1 MRRRPRAPSRRR
13 RFRRHAARAILRAA
27 TQEEAAMAEVR
38 WDRMTAPELRAMA
51 ARDAIVVLPV
61 AAMEQHGPHLPV
73 WTDSFV
79 GHSVAIAGAEL
90 LDEGAAVV
98 LPPMWMGL
106 SEHHFPFGGTISLD
120 YATFAGV
127 LRCVTRSIMA
137 DGFRKLFLLNSH
149 GGNIEPM
156 AVAARELAHEFGIP
170 VVGTTI
176 TKLAPDAIR
185 ANLATQPGIQHAC
198 EGETSLWLHLD
209 PSQVRQD
216 QVAHSVSP
224 GGLSA
229 GDAAATRF
237 WSFAERAPVTGVR
250 GDPRAA
256 TAAKGQAMFEAMAEG
271 LAAMLRDASLWQ
283 APDAVWAPGR
293 ANGPR

>member
-1 MRRRPRAPSRRR
+1 MV
-13 RFRRHAARAILRAA
+13 
-27 TQEEAAMAEVR
+27 EVR
-38 WDRMTAPELRAMA
+38 WERMTAAELRALA
-51 ARDAIVVLPV
+51 AGDAVVVLPV

-73 WTDSFV
+73 WTDSFI
-79 GHSVAIAGAEL
+79 GHAVAIAGAER

-127 LRCVTRSIMA
+127 LRCVVRSIRA
-137 DGFRKLFLLNSH
+137 DGFSRLFLLNSH

-156 AVAARELAHEFGIP
+156 AVAARELAHEFGVP
-170 VVGTTI
+170 VCGTTI
-176 TKLAPDAIR
+176 TKLAPEAIR

-209 PSQVRQD
+209 PAQVRRD
-216 QVAHSVSP
+216 EVARSVSP
-224 GGLSA
+224 AGFSA
-229 GDAAATRF
+229 GDAAVTRF
-237 WSFAERAPVTGVR
+237 WSFAERAPETGVR

-256 TAAKGQAMFEAMAEG
+256 TAEKGRAMFEAMADG
-271 LAAMLRDASLWQ
+271 LAAMLRDPAIWR
-283 APDAVWAPGR
+283 APDPVWSPGR

>member
-1 MRRRPRAPSRRR
+1 MD
-13 RFRRHAARAILRAA
+13 
-27 TQEEAAMAEVR
+27 EVR
-38 WDRMTAPELRAMA
+38 WERLTAPELRALA
-51 ARDAIVVLPV
+51 ARDAVVVLPV
-61 AAMEQHGPHLPV
+61 ASLEQHGPHLPV
-73 WTDSFV
+73 WTDSHI
-79 GHSVAIAGAEL
+79 GHAVSVRAAEL
-90 LDEGAAVV
+90 ADELPAVV

-127 LRCVTRSIMA
+127 LRCVARSIMA

-149 GGNIEPM
+149 GGNIEPL
-156 AVAARELAHEFGIP
+156 AVSARELAHEFGMP
-170 VVGTTI
+170 VVTTTI
-176 TKLAPDAIR
+176 TKLAPEAIR
-185 ANLATQPGIQHAC
+185 AALTTQPGIQHAC

-209 PSQVRQD
+209 PGQVRQD

-224 GGLSA
+224 GGFAA

-256 TAAKGQAMFEAMAEG
+256 TAEKGRTIFEGMAEG
-271 LAAMLRDASLWQ
+271 LAAMLRDTAIWQ
-283 APDAVWAPGR
+283 APDPVWRAGR
-293 ANGPR
+293 AQAGQG

>member
-1 MRRRPRAPSRRR
+1 ME
-13 RFRRHAARAILRAA
+13 
-27 TQEEAAMAEVR
+27 TR
-38 WDRMTAPELRAMA
+38 WERLTAPELRALA
-51 ARDAIVVLPV
+51 ARDAVVVLPV
-61 AAMEQHGPHLPV
+61 GSLEQHGPHLPV
-73 WTDSFV
+73 WTDSFI
-79 GHSVAIAGAEL
+79 GHRVAQRAAEL
-90 LDEGAAVV
+90 AVAPQARGIEPLPAVV

-127 LRCVTRSIMA
+127 LRCVVRSIMA

-149 GGNIEPM
+149 GGNIEPL
-156 AVAARELAHEFGIP
+156 AVSVRELAHEFGIP
-170 VVGTTI
+170 VVTTTI
-176 TKLAPDAIR
+176 TKLAPDAIK
-185 ANLATQPGIQHAC
+185 AALTTQSGIQHAC

-209 PSQVRQD
+209 PAQVRQD

-224 GGLSA
+224 GGFAA

-256 TAAKGQAMFEAMAEG
+256 TAEKGRAIFEAMAEG
-271 LAAMLRDASLWQ
+271 LAAMLRDGMLWQ

-293 ANGPR
+293 ANGSR